1 MGLSLAN
8 RAIAQPPESAP
19 AIDAGRTVKRGGAIA
34 VAGQGVKLVLQLGAT
49 AFLARLLSPSDFGL
63 IALVTPIVA
72 FFSVFRDIGL
82 TSATIYSADITDAE
96 ASSLFWINAIAGA
109 LLSISLLLLSPL
121 AALIFHDSRL
131 TGILSAMALT
141 FILNGV
147 GAQYQALFQ
156 RRFRFKVLALIDVGA
171 NAAGTA
177 VGIFAALL
185 GYGYWSLVLMP
196 IATQALNLAATVL
209 VSRWQPGAPRWER
222 RTGTMTRFGSAIA
235 AFNFLNY
242 FARNLDNL
250 LIGKVWGMEALGY
263 YGRAYSLM
271 MAPLSQIIYPLTQVV
286 VPVLTRINGNRDAY
300 VRTYTNI
307 MQVIM
312 LICAPLVTWLIV
324 GRIWVVEILLGPR
337 WHETIPIFLALGFS
351 ALVQPMNNSAGWL
364 MVSQGRSK
372 DVFIWGLIGGGLTS
386 ASILIG
392 LPWGALPVAISYSVG
407 QIVFVTPILWWFCC
421 RKGFV
426 HVIDLI
432 SVSLPLLTVCTMA
445 GLLFEAFRVWVLP
458 LHGGSVPA
466 PIGLVMAFVW
476 VVGMEAAALTVHPR
490 GRQLL
495 RRSVGALRELRVQ
508 R

>member
-1 MGLSLAN
+1 MALSFAN
-8 RAIAQPPESAP
+8 HAIAQPPESVST
-19 AIDAGRTVKRGGAIA
+19 IDARRTVKRGGVIA
-34 VAGQGVKLVLQLGAT
+34 FAGQGVKLGLQLGAT

-96 ASSLFWINAIAGA
+96 ASSLFWINAITGA
-109 LLSISLLLLSPL
+109 LLGISLLLLSPL
-121 AALIFHDSRL
+121 ATLIYGDSRL

-156 RRFRFKVLALIDVGA
+156 RKFRFKVLTVIDVGA
-171 NAAGTA
+171 NALGTA
-177 VGIFAALL
+177 VGVVAALL
-185 GYGYWSLVLMP
+185 GYGYWSIVLMP
-196 IATQALNLAATVL
+196 IATQALNLTATVL

-250 LIGKVWGMEALGY
+250 LIGKIWGMEALGY

-271 MAPLSQIIYPLTQVV
+271 MAPLSQIIYPLNQVV

-307 MQVIM
+307 MQIIM
-312 LICAPLVTWLIV
+312 LICAPLVTWLII
-324 GRIWVVEILLGPR
+324 GRIWVVDVLLGPR
-337 WHETIPIFLALGFS
+337 WHETVPIFLALGFS

-372 DVFIWGLIGGGLTS
+372 DVFIWGLIGGGLTT
-386 ASILIG
+386 ACILIG
-392 LPWGALPVAISYSVG
+392 LPWGALSVAISYSVG
-407 QIVFVTPILWWFCC
+407 QIFIVTPILWWFCC

-426 HVIDLI
+426 RVTDLI
-432 SVSLPLLTVCTMA
+432 SVSLPLLTVCTVA
-445 GLLFEAFRVWVLP
+445 GALFEAFRAWVLVQR
-458 LHGGSVPA
+458 GAQVPA
-466 PIGLVMAFVW
+466 PVGLLMALVW
-476 VVGMEAAALTVHPR
+476 VVGFEGAALAVHPR
-490 GRQLL
+490 GRQLF
-495 RRSVGALRELRVQ
+495 RKSVGALRELRVA